1 MKINQVTPSN
11 TTVNIS
17 KPAFTGRIITKGKWT
32 KNLKDAF
39 FNSKAI
45 QDLASGEKD
54 VIGRLKYKSAPSNDY
69 NHTWGEPL
77 FKLSLEMKNPHPT
90 LVEKVKSFL
99 GLSRKVINEFYHSE
113 DSLAKK
119 INEMS
124 KEFCEHRMTKNLK

>member
-1 MKINQVTPSN
+1 MKIRQITPTN
-11 TTVNIS
+11 TKNNNNKYT
-17 KPAFTGRIITKGKWT
+17 FTGRIITKGPWT
-32 KNLKDAF
+32 ETLKDAF

-45 QDLASGEKD
+45 HDLASGEKD
-54 VIGRLKYKSAPSNDY
+54 VIGRLKRKSAPSKDY

-77 FKLSLEMKNPHPT
+77 FKLSLEMKSQHPT
-90 LVEKVKSFL
+90 LIEKVKSIL

-119 INEMS
+119 MGEMS